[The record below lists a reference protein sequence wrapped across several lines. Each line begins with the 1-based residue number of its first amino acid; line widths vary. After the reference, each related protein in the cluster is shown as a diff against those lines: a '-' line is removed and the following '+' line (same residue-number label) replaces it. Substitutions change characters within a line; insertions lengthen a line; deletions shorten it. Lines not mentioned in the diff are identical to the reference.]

1 MSFVYPYFLWALL
14 TLAVPVI
21 IHLFYFRRYKIVFF
35 TNVRFLREVKE
46 QTAARSRLRHLL
58 ALAMRMLALA
68 ALVFAFAMPYLPDK
82 NENLRAGGRDVSIF
96 FDNSFSMSAQ
106 SEEQRLIELAR
117 LRAEEILA
125 AYDNDDRIQILT
137 ADFEGRDQRLLSKEE
152 ALARI
157 REVKISYTSRDLAKA
172 LQRQKSALQS
182 GKYDYKDAY
191 IISDF
196 QANICQDLKA
206 ESDTAYKVHLVP
218 LQAVQNKNIGI
229 DSAWFASPVQT
240 LQQANT
246 LYVRVRNY
254 ADTEFP
260 NARLSLTLDGQT
272 RPEGTINVP
281 AKGYYVDTI
290 NLTLTNTGWHTV
302 KLNVTDFPIEFDND
316 YFFSFYVS
324 EQVNLLEIHDGT
336 PSTALA
342 AAFAKNGYFK
352 HSAKPLGQLD
362 YSQFAQNNMLILNE
376 LKSIPSGLT
385 NELTNYIKNG
395 GNVFVFPHPEA
406 TLSEYNALSQALNAN
421 EWGGFQKLERAVA
434 TVNYDDFVFND
445 VFDERRDNLKLPNTT
460 GNYAMQRKAS
470 EESLLRYRDGA
481 PFVSKHVKERG
492 HLYLCAAPLRTEF
505 STLVQNGEIFVPMLY
520 RAAISSAQSRRIA
533 YTIGVD
539 NSIETISRT
548 SVSEMV
554 YKIGGEAGEFIP
566 EQRTIASRVNLG
578 INNQIQQAGFYNLF
592 YTAGEILDRFA
603 FNYDRKESDLRFL
616 SADELR
622 QKTDDTMPIIEGTK
636 AQDFTSIV
644 AQQSKGTPLWKL
656 FLILALVFLLLETAV
671 LRLIKG

>member
-14 TLAVPVI
+14 TLAVPI
-21 IHLFYFRRYKIVFF
+21 LIHLFYFRRYKIVFF

-125 AYDNDDRIQILT
+125 AYDNDDKIQILT

-172 LQRQKSALQS
+172 MQRQKSALQS
-182 GKYDYKDAY
+182 GKYNYKDAY

-196 QANICQDLKA
+196 QTNICQDLKP
-206 ESDTAYKVHLVP
+206 ETDSLYKLHLVP
-218 LQAVQNKNIGI
+218 LQAIQNKNIGI

-240 LQQANT
+240 TQQANT

-254 ADTEFP
+254 ANTEFQ
-260 NARLSLTLDGQT
+260 NARLSLNLDGQN
-272 RPEGTINVP
+272 RPEGTINIP
-281 AKGYYVDTI
+281 ANGSYTDTI
-290 NLTLTNTGWHTV
+290 NLTLSNTGWHTV

-316 YFFSFYVS
+316 YHFSFYVS
-324 EQVNLLEIHDGT
+324 ERVSLLEIHEGT
-336 PSTALA
+336 PSIALA
-342 AAFAKNGYFK
+342 AAFSKNGYFQ

-362 YSQFAQNNMLILNE
+362 YSQFGQHNMLILNE

-395 GNVFVFPHPEA
+395 GNVFIFPHPQA
-406 TLSEYNALSQALNAN
+406 NLSEYNALSAAINAN
-421 EWGGFQKLERAVA
+421 EWGSLQTQARAVA
-434 TVNYDDFVFND
+434 VVNYDDFVFSD
-445 VFDERRDNLKLPNTT
+445 VFDERKDNLKLPNTT
-460 GNYAMQRKAS
+460 ANYAMQRKAS
-470 EESLLRYRDGA
+470 EESLLRYRDGS
-481 PFVSKHVKERG
+481 PFVSKHIKERG
-492 HLYLCAAPLRTEF
+492 HLYLCAAPLSADY
-505 STLVQNGEIFVPMLY
+505 STLTQNGEIFVPMLY

-539 NSIETISRT
+539 NSIETVSRT

-554 YKIGGEAGEFIP
+554 YKIGGEMGEFIP
-566 EQRTIASRVNLG
+566 EQRTIASRVVLG
-578 INNQIQQAGFYNLF
+578 INGQIQQAGIYDLF

-603 FNYDRKESDLRFL
+603 FNYDRRESSLDFM

-622 QKTDDTMPIIEGTK
+622 EKTGDTMPIIEGTK
-636 AQDFTSIV
+636 TRDFTSIV

-656 FLILALVFLLLETAV
+656 CLILALVFLLLETLV
-671 LRLIKG
+671 LRLIKA